1 VPPLSWTGE
10 SAWQIFLARVA
21 DDLVKQAENDA
32 GKRKQGRHREWLI
45 WAARRMPAPVI
56 KAMIESYIKEESAAF
71 LAERGDEDP

>member
-1 VPPLSWTGE
+1 MPA
-10 SAWQIFLARVA
+10 SASK
-21 DDLVKQAENDA
+21 DDIAS
-32 GKRKQGRHREWLI
+32 GLI